1 MVVVEVLYL
10 ILIHQK
16 LVAQV
21 AVLLIQQEAEAVLQ
35 VKVIQV
41 VVPHLTEAVVEAEE
55 QVKQVKDLYLDHKT
69 PHLLNMVGMEEM
81 V

>member
-1 MVVVEVLYL
+1 MIFYRVKNLPLGMIYL
-10 ILIHQK
+10 FTSYGFSRQHVHAAAEK
-16 LVAQV
+16 AKDGDDE
-21 AVLLIQQEAEAVLQ
+21 EALG
-35 VKVIQV
+35 
-41 VVPHLTEAVVEAEE
+41 AVVEAEE